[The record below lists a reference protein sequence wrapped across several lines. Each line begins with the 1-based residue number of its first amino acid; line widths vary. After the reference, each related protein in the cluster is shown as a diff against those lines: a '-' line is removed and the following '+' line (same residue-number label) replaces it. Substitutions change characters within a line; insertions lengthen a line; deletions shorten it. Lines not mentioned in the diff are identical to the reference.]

1 MHSTR
6 NTAKNLTGKQS
17 NRERYRNRGRE
28 GDREKK
34 RERKRE
40 ETNGENYKYIT
51 TSLEWYWHTGKFI
64 LTTNDRKT
72 GKGQTKHKE
81 IGRQI
86 NSKADTNNT

>member
-28 GDREKK
+28 GDGEKQ

-51 TSLEWYWHTGKFI
+51 TSLE
-64 LTTNDRKT
+64 
-72 GKGQTKHKE
+72 
-81 IGRQI
+81 
-86 NSKADTNNT
+86 